1 MVSRLGI
8 KGLLAAS
15 IVLAF
20 AFPVMAGS
28 LAPSATVGTVKANFN
43 TASLLAGNK
52 YDRFIVRYRAGT
64 TEQSS
69 QSAATQNISA
79 AVSRAGLNKA
89 TLSSGAVNVAYKRK
103 LATGSHLVFTSR
115 KLSQTEAAAFIR
127 AIAADPSVEY
137 VQPDVLRHAIRD
149 FKAAA
154 TLQPAS
160 FTPTD
165 PYFVNYQ
172 ADYLAPD
179 GTKTPVNKVANY
191 GGANIQGAWDLADGT
206 GVTIAVIDTGIVQHA
221 DVDTSLAA
229 AGYDFISDAY
239 VSGRDSDDRVPGAWD
254 LGDWT
259 KGDEYLATNGG
270 CVDANNPAE
279 DSSWHG
285 THVASASGAELTNN
299 GVGMAGMAYHAK
311 VLPVRVLGHC
321 GGYDSD
327 IDDAI
332 IWASGGHVDG
342 IPDNQNPAKV
352 LNLSLGG
359 GGACSASDE
368 AAQAIASANSRGAVV
383 VVAAGNDGADVAG
396 SSPASCPGAV
406 TVASIGITSKLA
418 FYSNYNSPGE
428 SIVAI
433 AAPGGGIYNN
443 DGSSGTQSNPEGFD
457 WQALNDGTTT
467 PLPSPDGD
475 NYGGFA
481 GTSQATP
488 HVAATVALMQ
498 SARIAASQPLLTPA
512 EVLGILQNTAH
523 APHVTP
529 AAGKTFGAGI
539 LDAGAAVA
547 AAVDSNSGDPGNGDG
562 DDATPL
568 SNGVLLAGQSGAA
581 GASTVYK
588 LDVPAGALAL
598 SLRTL
603 GGTGNVSI
611 YVKVGSAGSASDYD
625 YKSVHAGNSE
635 SVLVSRPTAATYYVT
650 VVGEQAYSGVTVLG
664 NYVAPAN

>member
-15 IVLAF
+15 IVIAF
-20 AFPVMAGS
+20 SFPAMAGN
-28 LAPSATVGTVKANFN
+28 LAPSVAVGTVNANFSVG
-43 TASLLAGNK
+43 SLLTGK
-52 YDRFIVRYRAGT
+52 TYDRFIVRYRTGT
-64 TEQSS
+64 TERSS

-79 AVSRAGLNKA
+79 AVSRAGLNRA
-89 TLSSGAVNVAYKRK
+89 TLSSAAVNVAYKRK
-103 LATGSHLVFTSR
+103 LATGAHLVFTSR
-115 KLSQTEAAAFIR
+115 KLSQTEAAAFVR
-127 AIAADPSVEY
+127 AIATDPSVEY
-137 VQPDVLRHAIRD
+137 VQPDVLRHAVRD
-149 FKAAA
+149 IKAPA
-154 TLQPAS
+154 TLHPAS

-165 PYFVNYQ
+165 PYFAQYQ
-172 ADYLAPD
+172 WDYLPAD
-179 GTKTPVNKVANY
+179 GTKTPVNAVANY
-191 GGANIQGAWDLADGT
+191 GAANITNAWDLADGT

-221 DVDTSLAA
+221 DVDTSLAD
-229 AGYDFISDAY
+229 AGYDFISDAF
-239 VSGRDSDDRVPGAWD
+239 VSGRDTDDRVPGGWD

-259 KGDEYLATNGG
+259 TGDDYAS
-270 CVDANNPAE
+270 CVDASHPPE

-299 GVGMAGMAYHAK
+299 GVGMAGIAFHAK

-332 IWASGGHVDG
+332 VWASGGHVDG

-368 AAQAIASANSRGAVV
+368 AATAIASANSRGAVV

-433 AAPGGGIYNN
+433 AAPGGGIYKN
-443 DGSSGTQSNPEGFD
+443 DGTSGAQWNPEGFL
-457 WQALNDGTTT
+457 WQALNDGATT
-467 PLPSPDGD
+467 PLPSPSGD

-488 HVAATVALMQ
+488 HVTAAVALMQ
-498 SARIAASQPLLTPA
+498 SARLAASLPLLTPA
-512 EVLGILQNTAH
+512 EVLSILQSTAH
-523 APHVTP
+523 APNVTP
-529 AAGKTFGAGI
+529 AAAKTFGAGI

-547 AAVDSNSGDPGNGDG
+547 AAADGNPGDPGDGGG

-581 GASTVYK
+581 GSSTVYK

-598 SLRTL
+598 NLRTL
-603 GGTGNVSI
+603 GGTGDVSM
-611 YVKVGSAGSASDYD
+611 YVKIGGEPTATDNNFS
-625 YKSVHAGNSE
+625 SVHAGNSE
-635 SVLVSRPTAATYYVT
+635 SVSIARPVAGTYYIQVLG
-650 VVGEQAYSGVTVLG
+650 VKAFSGVGVQGSFRASL
-664 NYVAPAN
+664 